1 MIRIQNIPLPL
12 DGDLEQ
18 LRKKAARILGVRP
31 GALEELTLVR
41 QSIDARKKQDVH
53 YVYTVDVSLRTGEE
67 QAVERTGKK
76 NVSLVLPKPYL
87 FPEVK
92 RRSPSMPVVVGMGPA
107 GLFAAL
113 FLARNG
119 LPCVVLERGQD
130 VDCRTAQ
137 VERFWDSGLLD
148 PSSNVQFGEGGAGT
162 FSDGKL
168 TTGTH
173 DPRISAVIDA
183 LVESGAPEDVKWSHK
198 PHIGTDILRDVVR
211 NVRRELLAQN
221 PHPLQKRIAILGGS
235 TTNEVAD
242 QLGLFL
248 LQYGIQAEFYQ
259 SEYGQYW
266 QDAMFG
272 TPELD
277 GFHPDVIYIHT
288 NWRNIINFPTTA
300 TPQAEIDAMLNAEYS
315 RFEQMWQALEAKFHC
330 PVIQNNFDRPNY
342 RLMGNRDIWDPHG
355 RSNYLSRLN
364 QRFYAYAAAH
374 EDFYINDI
382 DYLSAD
388 YGLTAWGDAFFWH
401 MYKYAMCL
409 DAIPSLANSVANI
422 IKSLYGRN
430 KKALVLDLDNTL
442 WGGIVGDDGVDG
454 IAIGPEVPEGQV
466 YAEFQSYCKALQT
479 IGVVLAVDSKND
491 EANALAGLNH
501 PDSVLHPDDFVCIKA
516 NWDPKDQNLKAIAA
530 ELSLGAD
537 SFVFADDNPAE
548 RAIVAAQLPGVA
560 TPVLDG
566 AENYIKM
573 LDHGGYFE
581 TTILSG
587 DDLKKTAQYHAR
599 AQAAQAQAAFADYG
613 QYLDSLEM
621 TATIRPFEAVYMQ
634 RIAQLTNKSNQFNL
648 TTLRCTEDDIRSMAE
663 KPDWITLYGKLVDK
677 FADNGVVTVV
687 AGQAQGQ
694 TLCLRLWLM
703 SCRVLKRGMEDAM
716 MDTLAAKAAAA
727 GYTALEGYY
736 YPTAKNAMVREF
748 YAGYGF
754 EKTAEDADG
763 NTTWRLDLAA
773 YNPRCP
779 HIKIET

>member
-1 MIRIQNIPLPL
+1 MDCFNYPL
-12 DGDLEQ
+12 DTETL
-18 LRKKAARILGVRP
+18 LRKKRRL
-31 GALEELTLVR
+31 
-41 QSIDARKKQDVH
+41 RK
-53 YVYTVDVSLRTGEE
+53 
-67 QAVERTGKK
+67 
-76 NVSLVLPKPYL
+76 
-87 FPEVK
+87 
-92 RRSPSMPVVVGMGPA
+92 
-107 GLFAAL
+107 
-113 FLARNG
+113 
-119 LPCVVLERGQD
+119 
-130 VDCRTAQ
+130 
-137 VERFWDSGLLD
+137 
-148 PSSNVQFGEGGAGT
+148 
-162 FSDGKL
+162 
-168 TTGTH
+168 
-173 DPRISAVIDA
+173 
-183 LVESGAPEDVKWSHK
+183 
-198 PHIGTDILRDVVR
+198 
-211 NVRRELLAQN
+211 ELLAQN

-248 LQYGIQAEFYQ
+248 LQYGIQAAFYQ

-530 ELSLGAD
+530 ELSLGTD

-648 TTLRCTEDDIRSMAE
+648 TTRRYTQSEMEQVAAAHKHIR
-663 KPDWITLYGKLVDK
+663 LYGRLRDK
-677 FADNGVVTVV
+677 FGDNGIVSVVI
-687 AGQAQGQ
+687 GEISGD
-694 TLCLRLWLM
+694 TLHIELWLM
-703 SCRVLKRGMEDAM
+703 SCRVLKRDMELAM
-716 MDTLAAKAAAA
+716 LDTLVAECRKQ
-727 GYTALEGYY
+727 GITAICGYY
-736 YPTAKNAMVREF
+736 YKTAKNAMVKDLFGTFGFTKTEQFENGDSTWRMEI
-748 YAGYGF
+748 AGYENQNHVIQVN
-754 EKTAEDADG
+754 EKEHQQA
-763 NTTWRLDLAA
+763 
-773 YNPRCP
+773 
-779 HIKIET
+779 